1 MSYIKDLWIFLEDS
15 SEESKSCSISNIEK
29 IQRSGGQQNLSKGR
43 GSASGLNLFL
53 KYEAR
58 RGTRS

>member
-1 MSYIKDLWIFLEDS
+1 
-15 SEESKSCSISNIEK
+15 
-29 IQRSGGQQNLSKGR
+29 LSKGR

-58 RGTRS
+58 RGTRSWMLRVW